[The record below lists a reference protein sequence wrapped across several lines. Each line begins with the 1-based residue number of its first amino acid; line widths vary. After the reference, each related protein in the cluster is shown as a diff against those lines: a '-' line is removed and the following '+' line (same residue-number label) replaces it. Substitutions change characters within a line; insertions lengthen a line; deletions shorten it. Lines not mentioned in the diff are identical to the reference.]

1 MGTFTGRP
9 PGAGLTT
16 LARSPNSPPRANLPL
31 CTAFALK
38 RVARMAALPYA
49 TLVQGADGNFYGTT
63 GSGGTH
69 DNCLGEGW
77 MVSVQLPC
85 AGEQENTSLKPSF
98 STRTRHIVSYDAS
111 APQNLMRLLK
121 NSVPPEFFCLSA
133 RTGVLTIT
141 QGERDDDGSARA
153 HRIAVLL
160 LPLGRS
166 DSRRSLAPAYR

>member
-98 STRTRHIVSYDAS
+98 STPTRHIVSYDAS
-111 APQNLMRLLK
+111 APQNLCWWASEPC
-121 NSVPPEFFCLSA
+121 NFW
-133 RTGVLTIT
+133 
-141 QGERDDDGSARA
+141 A
-153 HRIAVLL
+153 HNISHLAGLICE
-160 LPLGRS
+160 GNWA
-166 DSRRSLAPAYR
+166 SRRGPAGKGQALCLH